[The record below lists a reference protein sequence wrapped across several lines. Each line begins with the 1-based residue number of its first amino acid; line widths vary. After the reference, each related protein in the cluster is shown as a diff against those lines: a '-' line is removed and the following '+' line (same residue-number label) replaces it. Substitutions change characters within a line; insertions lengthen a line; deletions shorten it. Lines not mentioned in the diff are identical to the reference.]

1 MPRDPN
7 IPDAFDVYT
16 LVLLRRPADAPE
28 MPEHELDALQSRH
41 LAYRAKLRSDGVL
54 VANGPLGEQSDP
66 SLRGLSILSCD
77 LDEARR
83 LSDLDPSVQAGRLT
97 YDVFEWWVAAGTLA
111 FPGTGHPSAS
121 AARCRTTDAAD
132 DDWIERPHRW
142 AVYTDVTICRSTRPP
157 NSASAIR
164 SISSRMSSR

>member
-16 LVLLRRPADAPE
+16 LVLLRRPVDAPH
-28 MPEHELDALQSRH
+28 MSDDELDALQSRH

-54 VANGPLGEQSDP
+54 VANGPLGEQSDQ
-66 SLRGLSILSCD
+66 SLRGISIFSCD
-77 LDEARR
+77 LNGARR

-111 FPGTGHPSAS
+111 FPGSSQVVRERREMP
-121 AARCRTTDAAD
+121 D
-132 DDWIERPHRW
+132 D
-142 AVYTDVTICRSTRPP
+142 
-157 NSASAIR
+157 
-164 SISSRMSSR
+164 